1 MKHLWNE
8 RFAKEEYAYGKE
20 PNQFFKEE
28 IDKLNPGRLLL
39 FGEGEGRNGIYAAK
53 LGWEVD
59 AVDWSDAAK
68 NKAEKLADDNNV
80 KINYTVADVSDYNPK
95 ENYYATIVDS
105 CQSKFRL
112 MMHEHSSLRAYCNS
126 GILWSKTVDQFQ
138 VNKVLPPSVYH
149 VLFTYKKG
157 MATSFIDGNLNWTKS
172 VADKPVNLS
181 RFSLLQK
188 CPSNKASGFGDK
200 YVGEVESVVILDKS
214 FTPEEVAKVF
224 KNDVAENKMLG
235 TELAVKYLL
244 PWTLIFFLCWNLP
257 NIMVFFEKGIGK
269 KRTIEL
275 YILFIYA
282 VMITLSIVYS
292 FGTGIVKE
300 INASLTGA
308 FVASYT
314 FWLIYCCF
322 LSFYLVI
329 LYKLFRRP
337 LLQAISCLYFITAL
351 LVYSL
356 WLGTAKQLVP
366 FWENL
371 FIAIC
376 IATFMLIPV
385 FNEDSK

>member
-1 MKHLWNE
+1 MQK
-8 RFAKEEYAYGKE
+8 
-20 PNQFFKEE
+20 
-28 IDKLNPGRLLL
+28 
-39 FGEGEGRNGIYAAK
+39 
-53 LGWEVD
+53 
-59 AVDWSDAAK
+59 
-68 NKAEKLADDNNV
+68 EKLILIKKMFLCCITATFFIGVGIAVNHYYSEAETGTEKASV
-80 KINYTVADVSDYNPK
+80 IYKKKSKIRPETISISQPEAEALNEFSIIVQLSYDYHPK
-95 ENYYATIVDS
+95 ENYYATIIDS

-149 VLFTYKKG
+149 VVFTYKKG

-376 IATFMLIPV
+376 IATFMLIPL